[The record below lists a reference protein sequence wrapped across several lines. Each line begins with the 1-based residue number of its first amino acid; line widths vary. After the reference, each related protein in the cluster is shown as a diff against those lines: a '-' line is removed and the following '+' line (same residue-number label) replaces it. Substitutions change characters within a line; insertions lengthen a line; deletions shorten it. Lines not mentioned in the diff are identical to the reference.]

1 MKKFWAFCLVLVMV
15 MAMGSASAA
24 GKLSV
29 DQENFHVIDSYSLYG
44 YCYAKVS
51 NSGDKPIKVNAGLM
65 EIYNADGDALTSTDW
80 YYGYA
85 EYLQPGEY
93 TYVELNDEIE
103 DVEASEVAD
112 YMLTMTGKADTDYV
126 SYRFPCTTSY
136 EPNVEEGYWTYNY
149 MYATFTNDLD
159 FPVYD
164 INVVL
169 ALLDAEGNI
178 LYMDDT
184 YMYTDK
190 AVMPGSSIEV
200 RKEVDSSFVEYF
212 EQNGLVPASVDAI
225 AYAIF
230 ESEY

>member
-51 NSGDKPIKVNAGLM
+51 NTGDKPIKVNAGLM

-93 TYVELNDEIE
+93 TYVELYDEVE

-149 MYATFTNDLD
+149 MYATFTNDTTET
-159 FPVYD
+159 VYN
-164 INVVL
+164 IEVVL

-178 LYMDDT
+178 LYMDESGL
-184 YMYTDK
+184 YSDK
-190 AVMPGSSIEV
+190 GVAPGSSITI
-200 RKEVDSSFVEYF
+200 RKDVSSSFIEYF
-212 EQNGLVPASVDAI
+212 EANGIVPASVDAI
-225 AYAIF
+225 AFVDI
-230 ESEY
+230 EQ